1 MEKEFYSTNEV
12 AKIVGL
18 SRQAIFKKIKSGKIK
33 ANKIGKSFIIPR
45 TELPKI
51 LDRTVSDKSKN
62 EISVTVKRL
71 VDEYGETLKLL
82 GKE

>member
-1 MEKEFYSTNEV
+1 VEKEFYSTNEV

-18 SRQAIFKKIKSGKIK
+18 SRQAIFKKIKAGKIK

-62 EISVTVKRL
+62 EINVTIKRL
-71 VDEYGETLKLL
+71 VDEYGETLRLL

>member
-18 SRQAIFKKIKSGKIK
+18 SRQAIFKKIKAGKIK

-71 VDEYGETLKLL
+71 VDEYGEALKLL

>member
-18 SRQAIFKKIKSGKIK
+18 SRQAIFKKIKAGKIK

-62 EISVTVKRL
+62 EISVIIKRL
-71 VDEYGETLKLL
+71 VNEYGETLRLL

>member
-1 MEKEFYSTNEV
+1 MEKDFYSTNEV
-12 AKIVGL
+12 AKIVGI
-18 SRQAIFKKIKSGKIK
+18 SRQAIFKKIKAGKIK
-33 ANKIGKSFIIPR
+33 ANKVGKSFIIPR

-62 EISVTVKRL
+62 EISVTIKRL
-71 VDEYGETLKLL
+71 VEEYGETLKLL

>member
-18 SRQAIFKKIKSGKIK
+18 SRQAIFKKIKAGKIK
-33 ANKIGKSFIIPR
+33 AKKIGKSFIIPR

-62 EISVTVKRL
+62 EISITVKRL
-71 VDEYGETLKLL
+71 VDEYGEALKLL

>member
-1 MEKEFYSTNEV
+1 MEKDFYSTNEV

-18 SRQAIFKKIKSGKIK
+18 SRQAIFKKIKAGKIK
-33 ANKIGKSFIIPR
+33 ANKVGKSFIIPR

-62 EISVTVKRL
+62 EISVTIKQL

>member
-1 MEKEFYSTNEV
+1 MEKDFYSTQEV

-18 SRQAIFKKIKSGKIK
+18 SRQAIFKKIKAGKIK
-33 ANKIGKSFIIPR
+33 ANKVGKSFIIPR

-51 LDRTVSDKSKN
+51 LDRAVSEKSKN
-62 EISVTVKRL
+62 EIGATIKQL
-71 VDEYGETLKLL
+71 VDEYSETLKLL

>member
-1 MEKEFYSTNEV
+1 MEKEFYSTQEV

-18 SRQAIFKKIKSGKIK
+18 SRQAIFKKIKAGKIK
-33 ANKIGKSFIIPR
+33 ANKVGKSYIIPR

-62 EISVTVKRL
+62 EISVTIKRL

>member
-18 SRQAIFKKIKSGKIK
+18 SRQAIFKKIKAGKIK

-62 EISVTVKRL
+62 EISITVKRL
-71 VDEYGETLKLL
+71 VDEYGEALKLL

>member
-1 MEKEFYSTNEV
+1 MEKDFYSTNEV

-18 SRQAIFKKIKSGKIK
+18 SRQAIFKKIKAGKIK
-33 ANKIGKSFIIPR
+33 ANKVGKSFIIPR

-62 EISVTVKRL
+62 EISVTIKQL
-71 VDEYGETLKLL
+71 VEEYGETLKLL